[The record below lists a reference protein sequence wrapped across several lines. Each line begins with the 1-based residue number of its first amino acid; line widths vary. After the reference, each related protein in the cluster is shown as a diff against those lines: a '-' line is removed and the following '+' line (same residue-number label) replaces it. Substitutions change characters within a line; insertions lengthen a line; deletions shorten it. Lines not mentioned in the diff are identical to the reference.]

1 MGLLTQAN
9 LSHADVRGSN
19 MSGASLCGA
28 DLTGVDLRTV
38 TLDGADLTEAIGMK
52 LSLLAITSGSGV
64 ALDGTPFGP

>member
-1 MGLLTQAN
+1 
-9 LSHADVRGSN
+9 

-28 DLTGVDLRTV
+28 NLTGLDLRTV

-64 ALDGTPFGP
+64 ALGGTPFGP